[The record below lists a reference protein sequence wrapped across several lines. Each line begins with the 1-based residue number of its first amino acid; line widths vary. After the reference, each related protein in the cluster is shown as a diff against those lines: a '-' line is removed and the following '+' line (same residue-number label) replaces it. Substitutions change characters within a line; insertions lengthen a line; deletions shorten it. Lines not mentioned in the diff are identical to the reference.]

1 VPAGGLPHGRPS
13 VPADPLPGTALSPA
27 ASPPVPDRRDTSP
40 LSQVLERTAKY
51 VRDYGE
57 AMSLVVSAEHYSQW
71 VESPGL
77 HDRAPRVLE
86 SEYLIVRVDDDWL
99 GFRDVHTVDGQ
110 EVAEHQDRLQKLFL
124 SAPGTAVADARR
136 IADES
141 ARFNV
146 GAIQRNLNTPTM
158 ALYFLQAKNQP
169 RFKFEKK
176 GQDAIGGVAAWK
188 VAFKE
193 TQRPTIV
200 KTSSGKDMPVAGTAW
215 IDPDTG
221 RVLKTHMQ
229 IELEMRAGVTSNVVD
244 DDAPR
249 RGPIAADRIH
259 SSASVTVSYRQD
271 PRLGLLVPSE
281 MLETYEGP
289 RLNGMSNT
297 TGTTKI
303 NCRATY
309 SDFRRFQT
317 TARFTIPK

>member
-1 VPAGGLPHGRPS
+1 MNRVLAAASLAVAITPAPDIP
-13 VPADPLPGTALSPA
+13 PLPK
-27 ASPPVPDRRDTSP
+27 
-40 LSQVLERTAKY
+40 VLERTAAY
-51 VRDYGE
+51 VVEYGQ

-71 VESPGL
+71 VENPGW
-77 HDRAPRVLE
+77 HPGEPRILE

-99 GFRDVHTVDGQ
+99 GFRDVHTVDGK
-110 EVAEHQDRLQKLFL
+110 EVADRQDRLQTLFL
-124 SAPGTAVADARR
+124 RSPGTALVDARR

-141 ARFNV
+141 ARYNV

-158 ALYFLQAKNQP
+158 ALYFLQARNQI

-176 GQDAIGGVAAWK
+176 GQDVIGGVAVWK
-188 VAFKE
+188 VHFKE

-200 KTSSGKDMPVAGTAW
+200 KTSSGKDMPVSGTFW

-221 RVLKTHMQ
+221 RVLKTNMA
-229 IELEMRAGVTSNVVD
+229 IELDTRVGVTSNLVD
-244 DDAPR
+244 DDTPR
-249 RGPIAADRIH
+249 RRGGPAVERVQ
-259 SSASVTVSYRQD
+259 SSASVTVTYKQE
-271 PRLGLLVPSE
+271 PRLGLLVPAE

-317 TARFTIPK
+317 TTRFKVPE